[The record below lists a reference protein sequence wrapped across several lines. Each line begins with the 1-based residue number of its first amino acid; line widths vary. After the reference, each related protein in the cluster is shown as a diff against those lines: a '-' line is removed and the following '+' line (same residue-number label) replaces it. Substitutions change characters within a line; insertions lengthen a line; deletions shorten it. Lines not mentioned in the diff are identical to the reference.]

1 MGVDGIAMGGMADEH
16 SRGMGQPRVDRPQR
30 SLDGAYD
37 ARRPGRARTL
47 DHLHA
52 ARRQSF
58 LRGDG
63 NAQLEE
69 HRYSA
74 GAAGGPG
81 AGPRAASQRRP
92 GRADRSGPLC
102 RLEDQRCPVR
112 RTRWRR
118 RDPVARRRRGAGVRN
133 RELSRGQSGRRQGE
147 RSSSRDRALHRHC
160 WIDGTSRRSRRRHVA
175 SAIARTRSHRGTSDR
190 APRRPEDRLCRRRG
204 VRDLRRSCRSCPM
217 RPGDHRG
224 RPRARIRDQSR
235 RPHRR
240 GRGRRRPRPR
250 HCRPPR
256 RDVVESSRGSLTRLC
271 LMRARPGFPRGRW
284 SPRPRSS
291 TS

>member
-1 MGVDGIAMGGMADEH
+1 MLVSGFLSNIEYAWLYPSLAGFLARLASFSRLILMDRRGSGLSDRISAPPPIETSLEDVEVVLDEVGSPKTTLFGLWDGCATSILFAATRPERVASLVLFSSSPAQTPKEDYPWGWTE
-16 SRGMGQPRVDRPQR
+16 SRWAEWLTSIREGWGSRAWDRPQR
-30 SLDGAYD
+30 SLDGAHD

-133 RELSRGQSGRRQGE
+133 
-147 RSSSRDRALHRHC
+147 
-160 WIDGTSRRSRRRHVA
+160 
-175 SAIARTRSHRGTSDR
+175 
-190 APRRPEDRLCRRRG
+190 
-204 VRDLRRSCRSCPM
+204 
-217 RPGDHRG
+217 
-224 RPRARIRDQSR
+224 
-235 RPHRR
+235 
-240 GRGRRRPRPR
+240 
-250 HCRPPR
+250 
-256 RDVVESSRGSLTRLC
+256 
-271 LMRARPGFPRGRW
+271 
-284 SPRPRSS
+284 
-291 TS
+291 